1 MGIKPIQDIK
11 HETAADFTSRMK
23 SVREEAE
30 AALIKAS
37 DKMKHFADF
46 ECGDG
51 PTLKVV
57 DKVYIDTSDYT
68 TDRPS
73 KKLGDK

>member
-1 MGIKPIQDIK
+1 
-11 HETAADFTSRMK
+11 MK

-30 AALIKAS
+30 ATLIKAS

-46 ECGDG
+46 RHGDR
-51 PTLKVV
+51 PTLKVG
-57 DKVYIDTSDYT
+57 DKVYINASDYT

-73 KKLGDK
+73 KKLSDK